1 MRKLPN
7 VLMLAL
13 AGLSAPLAAET
24 LTLDQAVE
32 RALAHNLGLQ
42 VQETAVS
49 AKKAASKLSFNRLFP
64 SVQLSGGINVM
75 TSPEN
80 SQALAAVTPVVTPAG
95 ALKAPYLTN
104 VYVAPDAT
112 TLLAGLS
119 IQWPLT
125 VAAFENMNQ
134 AALDYR
140 NAVLGREQ
148 AARSLKTGVS
158 KAYFQL
164 VVLQESIRLSE
175 RQLANAEER
184 LRQLTVSNRAGQA
197 TELSL
202 LQAQMAR
209 QSVLPVLQSY
219 RQNAQQA
226 LFALENLL
234 GMDPDPTLTLS
245 DSLPTQPKGELPSAD
260 DAVQAAL
267 SGNLDRQAL
276 SGALDSVRQQRR
288 SLDATLF
295 PSLVLQ
301 YTADPAVNNP
311 ANVDLTDVNNWK
323 QRTGG
328 FSGQVVWKLDP
339 WLPGSTYWM
348 NREVL
353 AAQESAARLNL
364 DQSRRKL
371 LTDALN
377 LLDTLNRSQE
387 NLATWTEIARVA
399 ERAVELTK
407 AAYASGTKSVL
418 DVNDAEL
425 TAQSAQL
432 NVLSVRQTLYAAW
445 LDLEDLQGR

>member
-1 MRKLPN
+1 
-7 VLMLAL
+7 
-13 AGLSAPLAAET
+13 
-24 LTLDQAVE
+24 
-32 RALAHNLGLQ
+32 
-42 VQETAVS
+42 
-49 AKKAASKLSFNRLFP
+49 
-64 SVQLSGGINVM
+64 
-75 TSPEN
+75 
-80 SQALAAVTPVVTPAG
+80 
-95 ALKAPYLTN
+95 
-104 VYVAPDAT
+104 
-112 TLLAGLS
+112 
-119 IQWPLT
+119 
-125 VAAFENMNQ
+125 
-134 AALDYR
+134 
-140 NAVLGREQ
+140 
-148 AARSLKTGVS
+148 
-158 KAYFQL
+158 
-164 VVLQESIRLSE
+164 
-175 RQLANAEER
+175 
-184 LRQLTVSNRAGQA
+184 
-197 TELSL
+197 
-202 LQAQMAR
+202 
-209 QSVLPVLQSY
+209 
-219 RQNAQQA
+219 
-226 LFALENLL
+226 
-234 GMDPDPTLTLS
+234 MDPDPTLTLS